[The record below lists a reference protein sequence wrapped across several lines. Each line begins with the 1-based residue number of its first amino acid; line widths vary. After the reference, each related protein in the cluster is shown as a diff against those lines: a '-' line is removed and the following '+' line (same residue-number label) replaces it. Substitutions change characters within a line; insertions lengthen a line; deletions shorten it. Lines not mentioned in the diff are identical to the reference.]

1 MGIADD
7 WIWFQAAGSIN
18 ECLKKKNK
26 TIKTEKKSCLL
37 RSFDNLKDSP

>member
-26 TIKTEKKSCLL
+26 TIKTEKKKL
-37 RSFDNLKDSP
+37 SFKKF